1 MTLNIGVQAH
11 LFSTNTECRRA
22 VDAALRGTMSR
33 TKIVATVGPASSDPA
48 VIAAL
53 LGAGADVFRLNM
65 SHGEHSAHLRV
76 IRAIREAAAA
86 AGRPAGIL
94 CDLSGPKIRI
104 GAIAAG
110 TVPLEEGRE
119 IVLTT
124 EETEGTASR
133 AWVNYPGLAAEVEP
147 GQRIL
152 LDDGLLEFEVR
163 GVEAPEVRCV
173 VVRGG
178 PLSSRKG
185 VNLPGARLAISPMT
199 DKDRADMAFGLEND
213 ADMFAASFVRRAED
227 IGLFRDH
234 MRSLGGDLPI
244 LAKIEKQEAVDDLE
258 GVLRE
263 ADGAMVAR
271 GDLGVEIP
279 MEQVPIVQKRVI
291 AACNEAGKPVI
302 TATQM
307 LDSMIRSPRPTRA
320 EVSDVAN
327 AIFDGTDAV
336 MLSGETAVGA
346 HPVAAVRTMERVAHA
361 AEEAIAGGIA
371 TASRPHIPLK
381 TVPDAI
387 SRATTSVAADLGIGK
402 ILCLSY
408 SGSTARLVARYR
420 PPSEILTFCPL
431 ARTAQQLALMWGV
444 SALPDPEGETAA
456 GQGHGELEAL
466 AMRAIAEFKNRGHLR
481 AGERIVITAGVPMYV
496 PGTTN
501 FLRVHDV
508 A

>member
-1 MTLNIGVQAH
+1 
-11 LFSTNTECRRA
+11 
-22 VDAALRGTMSR
+22 
-33 TKIVATVGPASSDPA
+33 
-48 VIAAL
+48 
-53 LGAGADVFRLNM
+53 VFRLNM
-65 SHGEHSAHLRV
+65 SHGDHAGHLRV
-76 IRAIREAAAA
+76 IRAIRQAAAA

-94 CDLSGPKIRI
+94 CDLSGPKLRI
-104 GAIAAG
+104 GTIAPEPARLQPG
-110 TVPLEEGRE
+110 HE

-124 EETEGTASR
+124 KKTEGSA
-133 AWVNYPGLAAEVEP
+133 AKVWVNHPGIVAGSAP
-147 GQRIL
+147 GRHIL
-152 LDDGLLEFEVR
+152 LDDGLLELEVR
-163 GVEAPEVRCV
+163 SVGDTEVRCV

-178 PLSSRKG
+178 PLSSHKG
-185 VNLPGARLAISPMT
+185 VNLPGASLGISPMT
-199 DKDRADMAFGLEND
+199 DKDKVDMAFGLEND
-213 ADMFAASFVRRAED
+213 ADMFAASFVRCAAD

-234 MRSLGGDLPI
+234 MHSLGGNLPI

-258 GVLRE
+258 AVLRE

-279 MEQVPIVQKRVI
+279 MEQVPVVQKRVI
-291 AACNEAGKPVI
+291 AMCNEMGKPVI

-336 MLSGETAVGA
+336 MLSGETAVGEY
-346 HPVAAVRTMERVAHA
+346 PVAAVTTMERVAGA
-361 AEEAIAGGIA
+361 AEDAITAGIS
-371 TASRPHIPLK
+371 TAAKPHIPLK

-387 SRATTSVAADLGIGK
+387 SRATTVVAADLSISK

-420 PPSEILTFCPL
+420 PPAEILTYCPL
-431 ARTAQQLALMWGV
+431 QRTAQQLTVMWGV
-444 SALPDPEGETAA
+444 VPLPGSESQVGDGTR
-456 GQGHGELEAL
+456 HGELEAL
-466 AMRAIAEFKNRGHLR
+466 AQCAIAEFKQRGHL
-481 AGERIVITAGVPMYV
+481 AVGERIIITAGVPMYV
-496 PGTTN
+496 PGSTN